1 MSFAIYI
8 VGFLLLIAG
17 LVYAAVILHLS
28 TQWIVVGVMVLLGL
42 ALLKGVQATR
52 GKDPS

>member
-1 MSFAIYI
+1 MSFAIYL

-17 LVYAAVILHLS
+17 LGYAAVILRVD
-28 TQWIVVGVMVLLGL
+28 TKWIVVGVMVLLGL

>member
-28 TQWIVVGVMVLLGL
+28 TQWIVVV
-42 ALLKGVQATR
+42 
-52 GKDPS
+52 